1 MPESVVASD
10 LRTRY
15 AFALQGRF
23 PELSVEQLRLD
34 LKSGGDIVVVE
45 WNEWQALFPR
55 SEGGAEQLA
64 AVAAVM
70 PHLRGF
76 LSPAIPL
83 WDVSSDGVDW
93 SRSWR
98 AARLPEGRPLH
109 PELIV
114 DQNRERLVR
123 ELAGFFH
130 ELHSFSVER
139 ARSLGA
145 ASFRSWRDE
154 HEALARRA
162 QTLLRPLLSWSEM
175 TWARRWWS
183 RFLDDQ
189 SIWNHEPALIH
200 GGIDAECL
208 LVDPLVREL
217 TAVTSWQRVRVADP
231 ALDFAALVDAYG
243 ADLGWRIVEHYGS
256 LGSVADASLFRRI
269 RLQQTVRR
277 FREVVAA
284 ADRDG
289 PESEAMTEAIKRLR

>member
-1 MPESVVASD
+1 MPESAVASD
-10 LRTRY
+10 LRSRY

-23 PELSVEQLRLD
+23 PELSIEQLSLD
-34 LKSGGDIVVVE
+34 LESGGDIVVVE
-45 WNEWQALFPR
+45 WNGWQALFPR
-55 SEGGAEQLA
+55 SEAGAEQLA
-64 AVAAVM
+64 AMAAVM

-83 WDVSSDGVDW
+83 WDVSSDGGDW

-98 AARLPEGRPLH
+98 AARRPEGRPLH

-114 DQNRERLVR
+114 DPNRERLVR

-130 ELHSFSVER
+130 ELHCFSVER

-154 HEALARRA
+154 HETLARRA
-162 QTLLRPLLSWSEM
+162 QSLLRPVLSWSEM
-175 TWARRWWS
+175 TWTRHWWS
-183 RFLDDQ
+183 RFLDDE
-189 SIWNHEPALIH
+189 SLWKHEPALVH
-200 GGIDAECL
+200 GSIAADCL

-217 TAVTSWQRVRVADP
+217 AAVTGWQRMRVADP
-231 ALDFAALVDAYG
+231 AVDFAALVDAYG

-256 LGSVADASLFRRI
+256 LGSTADASLFRRI
-269 RLQQTVRR
+269 RLQQTARR
-277 FREVVAA
+277 FRAVVAA

-289 PESEAMTEAIKRLR
+289 VESEAMTEAINRLR

>member
-1 MPESVVASD
+1 MPESAVASD
-10 LRTRY
+10 LRSRY

-23 PELSVEQLRLD
+23 PDLSVEQLSLD
-34 LKSGGDIVVVE
+34 LEPGGDFVGVD

-64 AVAAVM
+64 AMAAVM

-76 LSPAIPL
+76 LSAAVPL
-83 WDVSSDGVDW
+83 WDVAGDGGDW

-98 AARLPEGRPLH
+98 AARRPEGRPLQS
-109 PELIV
+109 ELIV

-130 ELHSFSVER
+130 ELHGFSVER

-162 QTLLRPLLSWSEM
+162 QSLLRPLLSWSEM

-183 RFLDDQ
+183 RFLNDE
-189 SIWNHEPALIH
+189 SIWKHEPALVH
-200 GGIDAECL
+200 GSIAADCL

-217 TAVTSWQRVRVADP
+217 AAVTGWQRMRVADP

-243 ADLGWRIVEHYGS
+243 ADLGWRVVEHYGS
-256 LGSVADASLFRRI
+256 LGSTADASLFRRI

-277 FREVVAA
+277 FQEVVTAA
-284 ADRDG
+284 ERDG
-289 PESEAMTEAIKRLR
+289 VESEAMAEATERLR